1 LLKRSKFRTFII
13 LLTVMML
20 VLAPVAG
27 VYGQSGSTGFVQD
40 NELVVTQLGDNGQI
54 ESIQV
59 LNNLHIIGGGVST
72 IEDGKNYS
80 ITSVRNLY
88 STQKIEQKDNS
99 LSLKTTVKGA
109 SSSEDIYY
117 LASIDKKEIPR
128 IKMPVSVQVDYYL
141 NGKKVKPSSIYG
153 KSGHL
158 KIVCNLENTT
168 GVEREVE
175 YQDSKG
181 NLAKTKATVFTPY
194 VVSLSGWEFDNR
206 KFSNIK
212 APGIAGESPEG
223 VIVNVQGT
231 TQVNWSV
238 PLVPPKYPAKQYTVL
253 EADGKNMELPSFKI
267 VVIPIVPTT
276 SEVDNIPTIHE
287 SFLKLYDG
295 FDQIQNGIGAR
306 EQDATVLFGLG
317 AVKDGMGQL
326 SGGLGNLI
334 DKMKMIRFGIANPA
348 FNASTY
354 NEVKGVDANGNS
366 PGVRD
371 AVGLLKAGVQERAL
385 PAYKLQALILGTL
398 GDSIGK
404 TPDAAQEPNANT
416 SIMNDMAYLKSQVP
430 APQQK
435 IISDNIE
442 PKLNRL
448 ANNIKVFSD
457 GGNMVTSSGSMA
469 FPASVKALEE
479 GSAATLD
486 ALKKIDG
493 GLAMM
498 ELGMGAVD
506 KNGKP
511 VKVMMNGQPGSI
523 LYALAYMQESID
535 GQMVPGITQLQEGA
549 GQIGTGAATAKEAI
563 SGGLETF
570 ESVPAIVS
578 ALEENASQA
587 DTFLGK
593 PAGAS
598 GTVAYVFQTPEVS
611 KEAHTM
617 KYGLGVVAVVL
628 ILLIVMGRPPKQ
640 AFEASVEHA

>member
-1 LLKRSKFRTFII
+1 MLKRSRYRNYII
-13 LLTVMML
+13 LLTVMIL
-20 VLAPVAG
+20 ILAPVAG
-27 VYGQSGSTGFVQD
+27 AYGQNGSSVIQD

-59 LNNLHIIGGGVST
+59 LNNLHIAGGGVST

-80 ITSVRNLY
+80 VTSVRNLY
-88 STQKIEQKDNS
+88 STQKIGQKDNS
-99 LSLKTTVKGA
+99 LSVKTTLKGA
-109 SSSEDIYY
+109 GSSEDLYY

-141 NGKKVKPSSIYG
+141 DGQKVKPSSIYG

-168 GVEREVE
+168 GVEQELE

-212 APGIAGESPEG
+212 APGVAGESPEG
-223 VIVNVQGT
+223 VMVNVKGI

-267 VVIPIVPTT
+267 AVIPIVPTT
-276 SEVDNIPTIHE
+276 AEIDNIPTIHE

-295 FDQIQNGIGAR
+295 FDQIQNGVGAR
-306 EQDATVLFGLG
+306 EKDATLLFGLG
-317 AVKDGMGQL
+317 AVKDGAEKL
-326 SGGLGNLI
+326 SGGLGSLI

-348 FNASTY
+348 FNAATY
-354 NEVKGVDANGNS
+354 NADKGADANGNT
-366 PGVRD
+366 PGLRD
-371 AVGLLKAGVQERAL
+371 AVGLLKAGVEERAL
-385 PAYKLQALILGTL
+385 PAYKLQAMILGML
-398 GDSIGK
+398 EQSIGK
-404 TPDAAQEPNANT
+404 SGEAVQEPSEST
-416 SIMNDMAYLKSQVP
+416 TIMNDVAYLKSQVP

-448 ANNIKVFSD
+448 AKNISVFSN
-457 GGNMVTSSGSMA
+457 GGNILTSSGSMP

-479 GSAATLD
+479 GSTSTLAALN
-486 ALKKIDG
+486 KIDG

-498 ELGMGAVD
+498 ELGMGPVD

-511 VKVMMNGQPGSI
+511 VKVMMNGQPGTI

-535 GQMVPGITQLQEGA
+535 GQLVPGITKLQEGA
-549 GQIGTGAATAKEAI
+549 GKIGTGAGTAKEAI

-578 ALEENASQA
+578 ALEDNASKA

-593 PAGAS
+593 PEGAT
-598 GTVAYVFQTPEVS
+598 GTVAYIFQTPEVS
-611 KEAHTM
+611 KEANAM
-617 KYGLGVVAVVL
+617 KYGLGALAVVL
-628 ILLIVMGRPPKQ
+628 ILLIAIGRPPKQ
-640 AFEASVEHA
+640 SFEAPVEHA

>member
-1 LLKRSKFRTFII
+1 LKRSRFRNFII
-13 LLTVMML
+13 LLTAMML
-20 VLAPVAG
+20 MLAPVAG
-27 VYGQSGSTGFVQD
+27 VYGQDGSSGVIQD
-40 NELVVTQLGDNGQI
+40 NELVITQLGDNGQI

-59 LNNLHIIGGGVST
+59 LNNLHIADGGVST

-80 ITSVRNLY
+80 VTSVRNLY
-88 STQKIEQKDNS
+88 STQKIGQKDNS
-99 LSLKTTVKGA
+99 LSVKTSGTD
-109 SSSEDIYY
+109 EDLYY
-117 LASIDKKEIPR
+117 LASIDNKEIPR
-128 IKMPVSVQVDYYL
+128 VTMPVSVQVDYYL
-141 NGKKVKPSSIYG
+141 NGQKVKPSNIYG

-168 GVEREVE
+168 GVEQELE

-181 NLAKTKATVFTPY
+181 NLAKKQATVFTPY

-212 APGIAGESPEG
+212 APGVAGESPEG
-223 VIVNVQGT
+223 VMVNVKGI

-267 VVIPIVPTT
+267 AVIPIVPTT
-276 SEVDNIPTIHE
+276 AEVDNIPTIHE

-295 FDQIQNGIGAR
+295 FDQIQNGVGAR
-306 EQDATVLFGLG
+306 EKDATLLFGLG
-317 AVKDGMGQL
+317 AVKDGAEKL
-326 SGGLGNLI
+326 SGGLGSLI
-334 DKMKMIRFGIANPA
+334 DKMKLIRFGIANPA
-348 FNASTY
+348 FNAATY
-354 NEVKGVDANGNS
+354 NADKGADASGNT
-366 PGVRD
+366 PGLRD
-371 AVGLLKAGVQERAL
+371 AVGLLKAGVEERAL
-385 PAYKLQALILGTL
+385 PAYKLQAMILGML
-398 GDSIGK
+398 EQSIGK
-404 TPDAAQEPNANT
+404 SGEAVQEPSGDT
-416 SIMNDMAYLKSQVP
+416 TIMNDVAYLKSQVP

-448 ANNIKVFSD
+448 AGNLKAFSN
-457 GGNMVTSSGSMA
+457 GGNIVTSSGSMP

-479 GSAATLD
+479 GSTSTLAALN
-486 ALKKIDG
+486 KIDG

-498 ELGMGAVD
+498 ELGMGPVD

-511 VKVMMNGQPGSI
+511 VKVMMNGQPGTI

-535 GQMVPGITQLQEGA
+535 GQLVPGITKLQDGA
-549 GQIGTGAATAKEAI
+549 GQIGTGAGTAKEAI

-578 ALEENASQA
+578 ALQENASKA

-593 PAGAS
+593 PEGAT
-598 GTVAYVFQTPEVS
+598 GTVAYIFQTPEVS
-611 KEAHTM
+611 KEANAM
-617 KYGLGVVAVVL
+617 KYGLGALAVVL
-628 ILLIVMGRPPKQ
+628 ILLIALGRPPKQ
-640 AFEASVEHA
+640 AFEAPVEHA

>member
-1 LLKRSKFRTFII
+1 MLKRSRSRTFVI

-20 VLAPVAG
+20 ILAPVAG
-27 VYGQSGSTGFVQD
+27 VYGQNAGSGVIQD

-59 LNNLHIIGGGVST
+59 LNNLHIAGGGVST

-80 ITSVRNLY
+80 VTSVRNLY
-88 STQKIEQKDNS
+88 STQKIGQKDSS
-99 LSLKTTVKGA
+99 LSVKTTLKGA
-109 SSSEDIYY
+109 DSSEDLYY
-117 LASIDKKEIPR
+117 LASIDKKEISR

-141 NGKKVKPSSIYG
+141 DGKKIKPSNIYG

-168 GVEREVE
+168 GVEKEIE

-212 APGIAGESPEG
+212 APGVAGESPEG
-223 VIVNVQGT
+223 VMVNVQGI

-253 EADGKNMELPSFKI
+253 EADGKNMVLPSFKI
-267 VVIPIVPTT
+267 AVIPIVPTT
-276 SEVDNIPTIHE
+276 AEIDNIPTIHE

-306 EQDATVLFGLG
+306 EKDATVLFGLS
-317 AVKDGMGQL
+317 AVKDGAEKL
-326 SGGLGNLI
+326 SGGLGSLI
-334 DKMKMIRFGIANPA
+334 DKMKIIRFGIANPA
-348 FNASTY
+348 FNAASY
-354 NEVKGVDANGNS
+354 NANTGTDANGNN
-366 PGVRD
+366 PGLRD
-371 AVGLLKAGVQERAL
+371 AVGLLKAGVEERAL
-385 PAYKLQALILGTL
+385 PAYKLQAMILGML
-398 GDSIGK
+398 EQSIGK
-404 TPDAAQEPNANT
+404 SGEAVQQPNEST
-416 SIMNDMAYLKSQVP
+416 SIMNDVAYLKSQVP

-448 ANNIKVFSD
+448 AGNIKVFSN
-457 GGNMVTSSGSMA
+457 GGNMVTSSGSMP

-479 GSAATLD
+479 GSTSTLAALN
-486 ALKKIDG
+486 KIDG

-523 LYALAYMQESID
+523 LYALAYMQDSID
-535 GQMVPGITQLQEGA
+535 GQLVPGITKLQEGA
-549 GQIGTGAATAKEAI
+549 GQIGTGAGTAKEAI
-563 SGGLETF
+563 SGGLATF

-578 ALEENASQA
+578 ALQENASKA

-593 PAGAS
+593 PEGAA
-598 GTVAYVFQTPEVS
+598 GTVAYIFQTPEVS
-611 KEAHTM
+611 QETQAM
-617 KYGLGVVAVVL
+617 KYGLGAVAVVL
-628 ILLIVMGRPPKQ
+628 ILLIAIGRPPKQ
-640 AFEASVEHA
+640 AFEAPAEH

>member
-1 LLKRSKFRTFII
+1 MLKRSRFRNFII
-13 LLTVMML
+13 LLTAMML
-20 VLAPVAG
+20 MLAPVAG
-27 VYGQSGSTGFVQD
+27 VYGQDGSPGVIQD
-40 NELVVTQLGDNGQI
+40 NELVITQLGDNGQI

-59 LNNLHIIGGGVST
+59 LNNLHFAGGGVST

-80 ITSVRNLY
+80 VTSVRNLY
-88 STQKIEQKDNS
+88 STQKIGQKDNS
-99 LSLKTTVKGA
+99 LSVKTSGTA
-109 SSSEDIYY
+109 EDLYY

-128 IKMPVSVQVDYYL
+128 IKMPVSVQVDYFL
-141 NGKKVKPSSIYG
+141 DGQKVKPSNIYG

-168 GVEREVE
+168 GVEQEIE

-181 NLAKTKATVFTPY
+181 NLAKKQATVFTPY

-212 APGIAGESPEG
+212 APGVAGESPEG
-223 VIVNVQGT
+223 VMVNVQGI

-267 VVIPIVPTT
+267 AVIPIVPTT
-276 SEVDNIPTIHE
+276 AEVDNIPTIHE

-295 FDQIQNGIGAR
+295 FDQIQNGVGAR
-306 EQDATVLFGLG
+306 EKDATLLFGLG

-326 SGGLGNLI
+326 SGGLGSLI

-348 FNASTY
+348 FNAATY
-354 NEVKGVDANGNS
+354 NAEKGADANGNT
-366 PGVRD
+366 PGLRD
-371 AVGLLKAGVQERAL
+371 AVGLLKAGVEGRAL
-385 PAYKLQALILGTL
+385 PAYKLQALMLGML
-398 GDSIGK
+398 RDSIGK
-404 TPDAAQEPNANT
+404 TPDAVQEPNEST
-416 SIMNDMAYLKSQVP
+416 SIMNDVAYLKSQVP

-448 ANNIKVFSD
+448 ANNISAFND
-457 GGNMVTSSGSMA
+457 GGNIVTSSGSMA

-479 GSAATLD
+479 GSTQTLE
-486 ALKKIDG
+486 ALKKVDG

-511 VKVMMNGQPGSI
+511 VKFMMNGQPGSI
-523 LYALAYMQESID
+523 LYALAYMQEAID
-535 GQMVPGITQLQEGA
+535 GQLVPGITQLQEGA
-549 GQIGTGAATAKEAI
+549 GKISTGAGTAKEAI

-593 PAGAS
+593 PAGAT

-611 KEAHTM
+611 KEAQAM

-628 ILLIVMGRPPKQ
+628 ILLIAIGRPPKQ
-640 AFEASVEHA
+640 AFEAPAEHA